1 MAEHTTFTGGM
12 LGEGQN
18 IDIVKELQTHFA
30 KKNNLGRYQATEW
43 EISQRKLSGRKHTDY
58 KWVILCRVILFKNS
72 VKLNFGMTTI
82 DA

>member
-1 MAEHTTFTGGM
+1 M

-58 KWVILCRVILFKNS
+58 K
-72 VKLNFGMTTI
+72 
-82 DA
+82 